1 MMMRIF
7 LFLLALAAGAQQAV
21 SKGYEIKVNVKGLS
35 DSTCQLAYYF
45 GDKQY
50 IKDSAK
56 ADTKGNLLFKGDED
70 LPGGIYMVVLPGK
83 KYFEMIVDKEQYF
96 NLETDN
102 ADLVA
107 NMKVKGSKDNE
118 VFYDYLRW
126 ISERGK
132 RMEELKKE
140 LDSNK
145 ENAAKTTEIKEKQT
159 ALDAEVKKYK
169 TDIIEK
175 HPGILLTAIFKAS
188 TEPEV
193 PQAPLKADGTKD
205 SLFPYRYF
213 RAHYFDNIDMKD
225 DRLLRT
231 PVFAPKIKQY
241 IERIIPQHP
250 DSICVGATKMISLTN
265 DKSDIFK
272 YLVFYIT
279 NTYEKSNIMGMD
291 AVFVC
296 MAEQYYLSGKAFW
309 IDSTQTEKIRE
320 RVTALKPCLIGK
332 QAYNMRLLKPDF
344 QPSTLHDIKSKYT
357 IVYFWDP
364 SCGHCQKVTPKLS
377 EFYKTSREKF
387 DVEVMGV
394 YIETDTTEWFK
405 YIKEKELTWL
415 NAADLTLKTNFR
427 AYYDIYSTPV
437 IYVLDRN
444 KKIIAKRIDVE
455 NLADFLTNYSKQN
468 P

>member
-1 MMMRIF
+1 MKKTIF
-7 LFLLALAAGAQQAV
+7 LFLFAVTALSLQALAG
-21 SKGYEIKVNVKGLS
+21 GYEIKVNVKGLS

-56 ADTKGNLLFKGDED
+56 ADAKGNLIFKGQED
-70 LPGGIYMVVLPGK
+70 LPGGIYMIVLPGK
-83 KYFEMIVDKEQYF
+83 KYFEMIVDKEQHF
-96 NLETDN
+96 SLESDA
-102 ADLVA
+102 ADLVT

-118 VFYDYLRW
+118 IFYDYLRW
-126 ISERGK
+126 ISIRGK
-132 RMEELKKE
+132 QVEELKKE
-140 LDSNK
+140 LDANKSNPAK
-145 ENAAKTTEIKEKQT
+145 SKDIKDKQAAI
-159 ALDAEVKKYK
+159 DAEVKQYK
-169 TDIIEK
+169 NDIIAK
-175 HPGILLTAIFKAS
+175 HPAMLLSAIFKAS
-188 TEPEV
+188 TEPDV
-193 PQAPLKADGTKD
+193 PEPPKNADGSID
-205 SLFPYRYF
+205 SLFRYRYF
-213 RAHYFDNIDMKD
+213 RAHYFDNLNMKD

-241 IERIIPQHP
+241 VERIIPQHP
-250 DSICVGATKMISLTN
+250 DSICVGAQKMIDLT
-265 DKSDIFK
+265 DEKSDIFK

-309 IDSTQTEKIRE
+309 IDSAQTEKIRE
-320 RVTALKPCLIGK
+320 RVNALKPCLLGK
-332 QAYNMRLLKPDF
+332 QAYNMRMYKTDF
-344 QPSTLHDIKSKYT
+344 QQISLNEVKNKYT
-357 IVYFWDP
+357 IIYFWDP

-377 EFYKTSREKF
+377 EFYKTNKEKF
-387 DVEVMGV
+387 DVEVFGV

-415 NAADLTLKTNFR
+415 NVADLTLKTNFR

-455 NLADFLTNYSKQN
+455 NLVDFLTNYSKQN

>member
-344 QPSTLHDIKSKYT
+344 QPIALHDIKSKYT

>member
-1 MMMRIF
+1 MIRAF
-7 LFLLALAAGAQQAV
+7 LFLLTIAATAQNLAA
-21 SKGYEIKVNVKGLS
+21 KGYEIKVNVKGLA

-56 ADTKGNLLFKGDED
+56 ADSKGNLVFKGDED
-70 LPGGIYMVVLPGK
+70 LAGGIYMVVLPGK
-83 KYFEMIVDKEQYF
+83 KYFEMIVDKEQHF
-96 NLETDN
+96 ALESNRD
-102 ADLVA
+102 DLVA

-118 VFYDYLRW
+118 VFYEYLRW

-132 RMEELKKE
+132 QMEELKKE
-140 LDSNK
+140 LESNK
-145 ENAAKTTEIKEKQT
+145 GNADKTKEIKDKQT
-159 ALDAEVKKYK
+159 VIDAEVKKYK
-169 TDIIEK
+169 SDIILK
-175 HPGILLTAIFKAS
+175 HPEMLLTAIFKAS
-188 TEPEV
+188 TDPEV
-193 PQAPLKADGTKD
+193 PEAPIKADGKKD
-205 SLFPYRYF
+205 SLFAYRYF
-213 RAHYFDNIDMKD
+213 RAHYFDNINMKD

-250 DSICVGATKMISLTN
+250 DSICAGASNMISLTN
-265 DKSDIFK
+265 EKSDIFK

-296 MAEQYYLSGKAFW
+296 MAEQYYLSGKAYW

-320 RVTALKPCLIGK
+320 RVNALKPCLIGK

-344 QPSTLHDIKSKYT
+344 HPIALNDIKSKYT

-377 EFYKTSREKF
+377 EFYKTNKEKF

>member
-1 MMMRIF
+1 MKKTIF
-7 LFLLALAAGAQQAV
+7 LFVFAVIGMSLQAFAG
-21 SKGYEIKVNVKGLS
+21 GYEIKVNVKGLS

-56 ADTKGNLLFKGDED
+56 ADAKGNLIFKGQED

-83 KYFEMIVDKEQYF
+83 KYFEMIVDKEQRF
-96 NLETDN
+96 SLESDA
-102 ADLVA
+102 ADLVV

-118 VFYDYLRW
+118 IFYDYLRW
-126 ISERGK
+126 ISIRGK
-132 RMEELKKE
+132 QAEELKKE
-140 LDSNK
+140 LDANKSNPSK
-145 ENAAKTTEIKEKQT
+145 SKEIKDKQT
-159 ALDAEVKKYK
+159 AIDAEVKQYK
-169 TDIIEK
+169 NDIIAK
-175 HPGILLTAIFKAS
+175 HPAMLLSAIFKAS
-188 TEPEV
+188 TEPDV
-193 PQAPLKADGTKD
+193 PEPPKNADGSID
-205 SLFPYRYF
+205 SLFRYRYF
-213 RAHYFDNIDMKD
+213 RAHYFDNINMKD

-241 IERIIPQHP
+241 VERIIPQHP
-250 DSICVGATKMISLTN
+250 DSICAGAKKMIDLT
-265 DKSDIFK
+265 DEKSDIFK

-309 IDSTQTEKIRE
+309 VDSAQTEKIRE
-320 RVTALKPCLIGK
+320 RVNALKPCLIGK
-332 QAYNMRLLKPDF
+332 QAYNMRLYKPDF
-344 QPSTLHDIKSKYT
+344 QQISLNEVKNKYT
-357 IVYFWDP
+357 IIYFWDP

-377 EFYKTSREKF
+377 EFYKTNKEKF
-387 DVEVMGV
+387 DVEVFGV

-415 NAADLTLKTNFR
+415 NVADLTLKTNFR

>member
-7 LFLLALAAGAQQAV
+7 LFLLAFAAGTQQAV

-140 LDSNK
+140 LDANK
-145 ENAAKTTEIKEKQT
+145 ENAAKTIEIKEKQT

-250 DSICVGATKMISLTN
+250 DSICAGATKMISLTN

-344 QPSTLHDIKSKYT
+344 QPIALHDIKSKYT

>member
-7 LFLLALAAGAQQAV
+7 LFLLALAAGAQQGV

-56 ADTKGNLLFKGDED
+56 ADTKGNLVFKGDEE

-140 LDSNK
+140 LDANK

-159 ALDAEVKKYK
+159 ALDAEVKQYK
-169 TDIIEK
+169 TGIIEK

-344 QPSTLHDIKSKYT
+344 QPIALHDIKSKYT

>member
-7 LFLLALAAGAQQAV
+7 LFLLALAAGAQQGV

-56 ADTKGNLLFKGDED
+56 ADTKGNLVFKGDED

-107 NMKVKGSKDNE
+107 NMKAKGSKDNE

-344 QPSTLHDIKSKYT
+344 QPIALHDIKSKYT

>member
-1 MMMRIF
+1 MKKTIF
-7 LFLLALAAGAQQAV
+7 LFVFAVIGLSLQAFAG
-21 SKGYEIKVNVKGLS
+21 GYEIKVNVKGLS

-56 ADTKGNLLFKGDED
+56 ADAKGNLIFKGQED

-83 KYFEMIVDKEQYF
+83 KYFEMIVDKEQRF
-96 NLETDN
+96 SLESDA
-102 ADLVA
+102 ADLVV

-118 VFYDYLRW
+118 IFYDYLRW
-126 ISERGK
+126 ISIRGK
-132 RMEELKKE
+132 QAEELKKE
-140 LDSNK
+140 LDANKSNPSK
-145 ENAAKTTEIKEKQT
+145 SKEIKDKQT
-159 ALDAEVKKYK
+159 AIDAEVKQYK
-169 TDIIEK
+169 NDIIAK
-175 HPGILLTAIFKAS
+175 HPAMLLSAIFKAS
-188 TEPEV
+188 TEPDV
-193 PQAPLKADGTKD
+193 PEPPKNADGSID
-205 SLFPYRYF
+205 SLFRYRYF
-213 RAHYFDNIDMKD
+213 RAHYFDNINMKD

-241 IERIIPQHP
+241 VERIIPQHP
-250 DSICVGATKMISLTN
+250 DSICAGAKKMIDLT
-265 DKSDIFK
+265 DEKSDIFK

-309 IDSTQTEKIRE
+309 VDSAQTEKIRE
-320 RVTALKPCLIGK
+320 RVNALKPCLIGK
-332 QAYNMRLLKPDF
+332 QAYNMRMYKPDF
-344 QPSTLHDIKSKYT
+344 QQISLNEVKNRYT
-357 IVYFWDP
+357 IIYFWDP

-377 EFYKTSREKF
+377 EFYKTNKEKF
-387 DVEVMGV
+387 DVEVFGV

-415 NAADLTLKTNFR
+415 NVADLTLKTNFR

>member
-1 MMMRIF
+1 MSKNVF
-7 LFLLALAAGAQQAV
+7 LFLFVFTAVTFRTLAG
-21 SKGYEIKVNVKGLS
+21 GYEIKVTVKGLS

-56 ADTKGNLLFKGDED
+56 ADTKGNLIFKGPED

-83 KYFEMIVDKEQYF
+83 KYFD
-96 NLETDN
+96 
-102 ADLVA
+102 
-107 NMKVKGSKDNE
+107 MKVKGSKDNE
-118 VFYDYLRW
+118 IFYDYLRW
-126 ISERGK
+126 ISIRGK
-132 RMEELKKE
+132 QAEELKKE
-140 LDSNK
+140 LEANK
-145 ENAAKTTEIKEKQT
+145 TNPTKSKEIKDKQ
-159 ALDAEVKKYK
+159 AGIDAEVKQYK
-169 TDIIEK
+169 NDVLAK
-175 HPGILLTAIFKAS
+175 HPTMLLSAIFKAS
-188 TEPEV
+188 TDPEV
-193 PQAPLKADGTKD
+193 PEPPKNPDGSID
-205 SLFPYRYF
+205 SLFRYRYF
-213 RAHYFDNIDMKD
+213 RAHYFDNINMKD

-231 PVFAPKIKQY
+231 PVFAPKIKQFV
-241 IERIIPQHP
+241 ERILPQHP
-250 DSICVGATKMISLTN
+250 DSICAGAKKMIDLT
-265 DKSDIFK
+265 DEKSEIFK

-309 IDSTQTEKIRE
+309 VDSAQTEKIRE
-320 RVTALKPCLIGK
+320 RVNALKPCLIGK
-332 QAYNMRLLKPDF
+332 QAYNMRMYKPDF
-344 QPSTLHDIKSKYT
+344 QQVSLNEVKNKYT
-357 IVYFWDP
+357 IIYFWDP

-377 EFYKTSREKF
+377 EFYKTNKEKF
-387 DVEVMGV
+387 DVEVFGV

-415 NAADLTLKTNFR
+415 NVADLTLKTNFR

-455 NLADFLTNYSKQN
+455 NLVDFLTNYSKQN

>member
-1 MMMRIF
+1 MKKTIF
-7 LFLLALAAGAQQAV
+7 LFVFAVTALSLQALAG
-21 SKGYEIKVNVKGLS
+21 GYEIKVNVKGLS

-56 ADTKGNLLFKGDED
+56 ADAKGNLIFKGQED
-70 LPGGIYMVVLPGK
+70 LPGGIYMIVLPGK
-83 KYFEMIVDKEQYF
+83 KYFEMIVDKEQRF
-96 NLETDN
+96 SLESDE

-118 VFYDYLRW
+118 IFYDYLRW
-126 ISERGK
+126 ISIRGK
-132 RMEELKKE
+132 QVEEFKKE
-140 LDSNK
+140 LDANKSNP
-145 ENAAKTTEIKEKQT
+145 AKSKEIKDKQ
-159 ALDAEVKKYK
+159 AAIDAEVKQYK
-169 TDIIEK
+169 NDIIAK
-175 HPGILLTAIFKAS
+175 HPAMLLTAVFKAS
-188 TEPEV
+188 TEPDV
-193 PQAPLKADGTKD
+193 PEPPKNADGSID
-205 SLFPYRYF
+205 SLFRYRYF
-213 RAHYFDNIDMKD
+213 RAHYFDNINMKD

-241 IERIIPQHP
+241 VERIIPQHP
-250 DSICVGATKMISLTN
+250 DSICVGAQKMIDLT
-265 DKSDIFK
+265 DEKSDIFK

-309 IDSTQTEKIRE
+309 IDSAQTEKIRE
-320 RVTALKPCLIGK
+320 RVNALKPCLIGK
-332 QAYNMRLLKPDF
+332 QAYNMRMYKPDF
-344 QPSTLHDIKSKYT
+344 QQISLNEVKNRYT
-357 IVYFWDP
+357 IIYFWDP

-377 EFYKTSREKF
+377 EFYKTNREKF
-387 DVEVMGV
+387 DVEVFGV

-415 NAADLTLKTNFR
+415 NVADLTLKTNFR

-455 NLADFLTNYSKQN
+455 NLVDFLTNYSKQN

>member
-7 LFLLALAAGAQQAV
+7 LFLLAFAAGTQQAV

-344 QPSTLHDIKSKYT
+344 QPIALHDIKSKYT